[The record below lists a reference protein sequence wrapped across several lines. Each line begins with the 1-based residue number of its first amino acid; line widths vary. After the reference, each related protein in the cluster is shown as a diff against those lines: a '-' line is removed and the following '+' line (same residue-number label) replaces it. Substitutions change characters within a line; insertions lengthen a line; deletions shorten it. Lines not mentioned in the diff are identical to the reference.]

1 MKKVLIFGGSGQL
14 GLYLIRRLSKNYSLT
29 VLTRNAHQK
38 AYRLRPLANAG
49 YLSIVQGSIF
59 DEKKLRHLI
68 GQSDIVINLVGI
80 LTEINKANSFKNIHT
95 NFPYLLSQICNDY
108 KVKQFIHI
116 SALGIE
122 KAIDSK
128 YAESKINGE
137 KAVRENFPK
146 TTIIKPS
153 IVFSVDD
160 SLTTRFMT
168 LLNLLPFF
176 PLYYGGRS
184 RFCPI
189 HFSDVAELIFFI
201 ITNEIISKKIEAIG
215 PEIFTFKEIIQILL
229 KCINKKRI
237 LLPIPLP
244 IAKLTALFFQLFR
257 NPLLTLDQLRLL
269 NPEYP
274 NIKSD
279 GGKTN
284 FDIGCPSK
292 LFFEETVK
300 SYSFNWRAGG
310 QFSINK
316 NDK

>member
-49 YLSIVQGSIF
+49 YLSIIQGSIF

-68 GQSDIVINLVGI
+68 SQSDIVINLVGI

-95 NFPYLLSQICNDY
+95 NFPYLISKICNDY
-108 KVKQFIHI
+108 NVKQFIHI

-128 YAESKINGE
+128 YAKSKINGE

-176 PLYYGGRS
+176 PLYYGGKTK
-184 RFCPI
+184 FAPI
-189 HFSDVAELIFFI
+189 HASDVAEIIFQVI
-201 ITNEIISKKIEAIG
+201 SNEIFSKKIEAIG
-215 PEIFTFKEIIQILL
+215 PQVLTFKEIIQILL
-229 KCINKKRI
+229 KCIDKKRI
-237 LLPIPLP
+237 LIPVPLL
-244 IAKLTALFFQLFR
+244 IAKISALFLQLFPK
-257 NPLLTLDQLRLL
+257 PLLTLDQLRLL
-269 NPEYP
+269 KYS
-274 NIKSD
+274 NIKSE
-279 GGKTN
+279 GSKTN

-292 LFFEETVK
+292 IFFEEMVK
-300 SYSFNWRAGG
+300 SYSFSWRTGG
-310 QFSINK
+310 QFSVVED
-316 NDK
+316 DKK

>member
-49 YLSIVQGSIF
+49 YLSIIQGSIF

-95 NFPYLLSQICNDY
+95 NFPYLISKICNDY
-108 KVKQFIHI
+108 NVKQFIHI

-176 PLYYGGRS
+176 PLYYGGKTK
-184 RFCPI
+184 FAPI
-189 HFSDVAELIFFI
+189 HASDVAEIIFQVI
-201 ITNEIISKKIEAIG
+201 SNEIFSKKIEAIG
-215 PEIFTFKEIIQILL
+215 PQVLTFKEIIQILL
-229 KCINKKRI
+229 KCIDKKRI
-237 LLPIPLP
+237 LIPVPLL
-244 IAKLTALFFQLFR
+244 IAKISALFLQLFPK
-257 NPLLTLDQLRLL
+257 PLLTLDQLRLL
-269 NPEYP
+269 KYS
-274 NIKSD
+274 NIKSE
-279 GGKTN
+279 GSKTN

-292 LFFEETVK
+292 IFFEEMVK
-300 SYSFNWRAGG
+300 SYSFSWRTGG
-310 QFSINK
+310 QFSVVED
-316 NDK
+316 DKK

>member
-95 NFPYLLSQICNDY
+95 NFPYLLSKICNDY
-108 KVKQFIHI
+108 NVKQFIHI

-176 PLYYGGRS
+176 PLYYSGKTK
-184 RFCPI
+184 FAPI
-189 HFSDVAELIFFI
+189 HASDVAEIIFQVI
-201 ITNEIISKKIEAIG
+201 SNEIFSKKIEAIG
-215 PEIFTFKEIIQILL
+215 PQVLTFKEI
-229 KCINKKRI
+229 
-237 LLPIPLP
+237 
-244 IAKLTALFFQLFR
+244 
-257 NPLLTLDQLRLL
+257 
-269 NPEYP
+269 
-274 NIKSD
+274 
-279 GGKTN
+279 
-284 FDIGCPSK
+284 
-292 LFFEETVK
+292 
-300 SYSFNWRAGG
+300 
-310 QFSINK
+310 
-316 NDK
+316 

>member
-95 NFPYLLSQICNDY
+95 NFPYLISKICNDY
-108 KVKQFIHI
+108 NVKQFIHI

-128 YAESKINGE
+128 YAKSKINGE

-176 PLYYGGRS
+176 PLYYGGKTK
-184 RFCPI
+184 FAPI
-189 HFSDVAELIFFI
+189 HASDVAEIIFQVI
-201 ITNEIISKKIEAIG
+201 SNEIFSKKIEAIG
-215 PEIFTFKEIIQILL
+215 PQVLTFKEIIQILL
-229 KCINKKRI
+229 KCIDKKRI
-237 LLPIPLP
+237 LIPVPLL
-244 IAKLTALFFQLFR
+244 IAKISALFLQLFPK
-257 NPLLTLDQLRLL
+257 PLLTLDQLRLL
-269 NPEYP
+269 KYS
-274 NIKSD
+274 NIKSE
-279 GGKTN
+279 GSKTN

-292 LFFEETVK
+292 IFFEEMVK
-300 SYSFNWRAGG
+300 SYSFSWRTGG
-310 QFSINK
+310 QFSVVED
-316 NDK
+316 DKK

>member
-49 YLSIVQGSIF
+49 YLSIIQGSIF

-68 GQSDIVINLVGI
+68 SQSDIVINLVGI

-95 NFPYLLSQICNDY
+95 NFPYLISKICNDY
-108 KVKQFIHI
+108 NVKQFIHI

-176 PLYYGGRS
+176 PLYYGGKTK
-184 RFCPI
+184 FAPI
-189 HFSDVAELIFFI
+189 HASDVAEIIFQVI
-201 ITNEIISKKIEAIG
+201 SNEIFSKKIEAIG
-215 PEIFTFKEIIQILL
+215 PQVLTFKEIIQILL
-229 KCINKKRI
+229 KCMNKKRI
-237 LLPIPLP
+237 LIPVPLL
-244 IAKLTALFFQLFR
+244 IAKISALFLQLFPK
-257 NPLLTLDQLRLL
+257 PLLTLDQLRLL
-269 NPEYP
+269 KYS
-274 NIKSD
+274 NIKSE
-279 GGKTN
+279 GSKTN

-292 LFFEETVK
+292 IFFEEMVK
-300 SYSFNWRAGG
+300 SYSFSWRTGG
-310 QFSINK
+310 QFSVVED
-316 NDK
+316 DKK